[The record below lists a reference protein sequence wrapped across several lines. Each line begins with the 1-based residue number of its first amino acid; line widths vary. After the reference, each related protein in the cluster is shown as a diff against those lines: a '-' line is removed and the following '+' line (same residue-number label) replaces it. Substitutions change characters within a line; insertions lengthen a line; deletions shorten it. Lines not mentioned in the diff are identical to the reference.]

1 MSHDEQIDLAIRRLL
16 AARDMH
22 RSAKR
27 SVWSS
32 TRELACIDWPAVAS
46 LERQR
51 AAAHLSL
58 LLDAKKKEQVS
69 E

>member
-1 MSHDEQIDLAIRRLL
+1 MTHDEQIDLAMRRLL

-22 RSAKR
+22 RAAKR
-27 SVWSS
+27 SVWSPPIG
-32 TRELACIDWPAVAS
+32 LACIDWPAVAS

-51 AAAHLSL
+51 AAAHLAL
-58 LLDAKKKEQVS
+58 LVDAKKKEQVS